1 MLARLREQVQV
12 AAKVAEAGNNFIRGY
27 IFFCLPRGNLLHMN
41 APQLIKLLLPIL
53 FPSWRFF
60 SSIGPS
66 PRIDVGFIA
75 EAGGAP
81 ESWIPFRPI
90 PSKIMFTQQIIR
102 LFHNPQW
109 NELLYMN
116 SCAERLFE
124 GGDVF
129 YREEIAQ
136 RLLKSIELGEIV
148 SPANARFMQFRIRAI
163 YSEDT
168 DANKMGQV
176 KDELFLQSQ
185 AYVLVNAGVKP

>member
-1 MLARLREQVQV
+1 M
-12 AAKVAEAGNNFIRGY
+12 F
-27 IFFCLPRGNLLHMN
+27 
-41 APQLIKLLLPIL
+41 IKLLLPIL

-66 PRIDVGFIA
+66 PRIDVGFVA
-75 EAGGAP
+75 EESGSP
-81 ESWIPFRPI
+81 ESWNPFRPI
-90 PSKIMFTQQIIR
+90 PQHITLMQQLIR

-109 NELLYMN
+109 NELLYIN

-136 RLLKSIELGEIV
+136 RLLRSIALGEV
-148 SPANARFMQFRIRAI
+148 VPPANAKFMQFRIRAI

-176 KDELFLQSQ
+176 KDDLFLQSQ
-185 AYVLVNAGVKP
+185 TYALVAAGAKP

>member
-1 MLARLREQVQV
+1 M
-12 AAKVAEAGNNFIRGY
+12 F
-27 IFFCLPRGNLLHMN
+27 
-41 APQLIKLLLPIL
+41 IKLLLPIL

-66 PRIDVGFIA
+66 PRIDVGFVA
-75 EAGGAP
+75 EAGNSP
-81 ESWIPFRPI
+81 DVWVPFRPI
-90 PSKIMFTQQIIR
+90 PSKITFTQQIIR

-109 NELLYMN
+109 NELLYIN
-116 SCAERLFE
+116 SCGERLFE

-136 RLLKSIELGEIV
+136 RLLKSIALGEIV
-148 SPANARFMQFRIRAI
+148 RPANAKFMQFRIRAV

-176 KDELFLQSQ
+176 KDELFLQSH
-185 AYVLVNAGVKP
+185 AYELIAAGEKP